1 MNVLV
6 IGASLKTVRYS
17 NVAINM
23 LTEFQHT
30 IYALGLR
37 SGFVNGVKI
46 ETDRNKVVPN
56 NVEIDT
62 VTLYLNATRQKECYD
77 YILELKPKRVIFNP
91 GTENNEF
98 YDLLSNSNINYE
110 VACTL
115 ILLRTGLF

>member
-23 LTEFQHT
+23 LTEFHHN

-46 ETDRNKVVPN
+46 ETDRNKVVPS

-98 YDLLSNSNINYE
+98 YDLLSKSNINYE
-110 VACTL
+110 EACTL

>member
-6 IGASLKTVRYS
+6 IGASLKPVRFS
-17 NVAINM
+17 NIAINM
-23 LTEFQHT
+23 LTEFHHN

-37 SGFVNGVKI
+37 SGFVNGVEI
-46 ETDRNKVVPN
+46 ETDKNKVVPS

-91 GTENNEF
+91 GTENDEF
-98 YDLLSNSNINYE
+98 YDLLSKSNIDYE